1 MLRAVFS
8 FVFSAVFWIVRG
20 LGSVTHGSAREL
32 LRGFGV
38 LSLESDTPGDFP
50 DDQMQG
56 PWGRSLAG
64 ELRAHKPHDVANK
77 R

>member
-8 FVFSAVFWIVRG
+8 FVLSAVFWIVRG
-20 LGSVTHGSAREL
+20 LAQWT
-32 LRGFGV
+32 RGVSKTTAKGVRV

-56 PWGRSLAG
+56 PGLIPWLG
-64 ELRAHKPHDVANK
+64 N
-77 R
+77 